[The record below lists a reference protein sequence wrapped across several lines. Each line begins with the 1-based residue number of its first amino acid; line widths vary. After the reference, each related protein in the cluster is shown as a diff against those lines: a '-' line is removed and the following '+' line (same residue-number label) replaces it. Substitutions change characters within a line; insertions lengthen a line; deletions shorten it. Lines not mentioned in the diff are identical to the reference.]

1 MVGIVDH
8 AAKPGGDTREVVE
21 TLHRIDAAVVR
32 ADFQR
37 AGFVLEGE
45 SDLLRNPADDH
56 SLNVFD
62 DQIRGK
68 TDRFVLKFRKPE

>member
-1 MVGIVDH
+1 
-8 AAKPGGDTREVVE
+8 
-21 TLHRIDAAVVR
+21 
-32 ADFQR
+32 
-37 AGFVLEGE
+37 VLEGE
-45 SDLLRNPADDH
+45 SDMLRNPADNH